1 MYPENIKPENNTIA
15 ADEETIETIVALTDR
30 NQKNKTLVKRTK

>member
-1 MYPENIKPENNTIA
+1 MYPENIKSENNTIP
-15 ADEETIETIVALTDR
+15 ADEETIETIVELTDR